1 MRISAR
7 TEYAL
12 LALLQLVNRK
22 DSQPVQSKDIAARA
36 CIPKPF
42 LDQLLLD
49 LRRAGLV
56 RSVRGPGG
64 GYVLARTP
72 EEITI
77 RDAVAAVEGGA
88 LTTQCAMRS
97 SDGEPCRLTASCAL
111 AEVWKQVDD
120 STTAILSGFTLARL
134 SERQSQIEGQQMYYI

>member
-12 LALLQLVNRK
+12 MALVELAQRK
-22 DSQPVQSKDIAARA
+22 DAQPIQSKDIAARA
-36 CIPKPF
+36 GIPKPF

-49 LRRAGLV
+49 LRRAALV

-64 GYVLARTP
+64 GYVLARP
-72 EEITI
+72 AEEVTI

-88 LTTQCAMRS
+88 LTTQCGLRAN
-97 SDGEPCRLTASCAL
+97 DGVPCRRTAACAL
-111 AEVWKQVDD
+111 AEIWKQVDE
-120 STTAILSGFTLARL
+120 STNAILTSFTLARL
-134 SERQSQIEGQQMYYI
+134 VERQAQIEGQQMYYI

>member
-12 LALLQLVNRK
+12 LALLELVQCK
-22 DSQPVQSKDIAARA
+22 EAQPMQSKDIAGRA
-36 CIPKPF
+36 NIPKPF

-64 GYVLARTP
+64 GYVLARAP
-72 EEITI
+72 GEITI
-77 RDAVAAVEGGA
+77 RDAIAAVEGGA
-88 LTTQCAMRS
+88 LATQCGLRAGDAIPCHRS
-97 SDGEPCRLTASCAL
+97 AACAL
-111 AEVWKQVDD
+111 SEVWTEVDD
-120 STTAILSGFTLARL
+120 ATNAILSRFTLGML
-134 SERQSQIEGQQMYYI
+134 SERQAQIEGRQMYYI

>member
-12 LALLQLVNRK
+12 LALLELVNCK
-22 DSQPVQSKDIAARA
+22 DANPLQSKDIAGQAS
-36 CIPKPF
+36 IPKPF

-64 GYVLARTP
+64 GYILARGAKD
-72 EEITI
+72 ITI
-77 RDAVAAVEGGA
+77 RDAILAVEGGA
-88 LTTQCAMRS
+88 LTTYGGLRTTDGAACRRTAASAM
-97 SDGEPCRLTASCAL
+97 G
-111 AEVWKQVDD
+111 EVWKQVDD
-120 STTAILSGFTLARL
+120 CTEAILNSHTLAQL
-134 SERQSQIEGQQMYYI
+134 AERQAQIEGRQMYYI

>member
-12 LALLQLVNRK
+12 MALIELAQRK
-22 DSQPVQSKDIAARA
+22 DAQPIQSRDIASRA
-36 CIPKPF
+36 SIPKPF

-64 GYVLARTP
+64 GYVLARAA
-72 EEITI
+72 EEVTV

-88 LTTQCAMRS
+88 LSTQCGPRTA
-97 SDGEPCRLTASCAL
+97 DGEPSRRSAACAL
-111 AEVWKQVDD
+111 AEVWKAVDD
-120 STTAILSGFTLARL
+120 STNVLLAGVTLARL
-134 SERQSQIEGQQMYYI
+134 VERQAQIEGQQMYYI

>member
-12 LALLQLVNRK
+12 LALLQLVQAK
-22 DSQPVQSKDIAARA
+22 DAQPIQSKDIAARA
-36 CIPKPF
+36 SIPKPF

-64 GYVLARTP
+64 GYVLARAP
-72 EEITI
+72 DEITI
-77 RDAVAAVEGGA
+77 RDSVAAVEGGA
-88 LTTQCAMRS
+88 LATQCGLRAN
-97 SDGEPCRLTASCAL
+97 DGVPCHRAAACAL
-111 AEVWKQVDD
+111 SEVWKRVDD
-120 STTAILSGFTLARL
+120 STNQILTGYTLAQL
-134 SERQSQIEGQQMYYI
+134 FERQAQIEGRQMYYI

>member
-1 MRISAR
+1 MRVSAR

-12 LALLQLVNRK
+12 LALLELTNREG
-22 DSQPVQSKDIAARA
+22 DHPLQSKDISARA
-36 CIPKPF
+36 GVPKPF

-64 GYVLARTP
+64 GYVLARPPT
-72 EEITI
+72 EITL

-88 LTTQCAMRS
+88 LNTHCGIKTAE
-97 SDGEPCRLTASCAL
+97 GAACRRLPVCAL
-111 AEVWKQVDD
+111 MEVWKEIDE
-120 STTAILSGFTLARL
+120 SMNHILSRSTLAAMA
-134 SERQSQIEGQQMYYI
+134 ERQRQLDGQQMYYI

>member
-12 LALLQLVNRK
+12 LALLELAQRK
-22 DSQPVQSKDIAARA
+22 DAQPLQSKDIAARGG
-36 CIPKPF
+36 IPKPF

-64 GYVLARTP
+64 GYVLSRQP
-72 EEITI
+72 EEITV

-88 LTTQCAMRS
+88 LTTQCGLRGDGTACRRS
-97 SDGEPCRLTASCAL
+97 AACAL
-111 AEVWKQVDD
+111 SEVWKQVDD
-120 STTAILSGFTLARL
+120 STHAILGSISVAHLA
-134 SERQSQIEGQQMYYI
+134 ERQGQIEGQQMYWI